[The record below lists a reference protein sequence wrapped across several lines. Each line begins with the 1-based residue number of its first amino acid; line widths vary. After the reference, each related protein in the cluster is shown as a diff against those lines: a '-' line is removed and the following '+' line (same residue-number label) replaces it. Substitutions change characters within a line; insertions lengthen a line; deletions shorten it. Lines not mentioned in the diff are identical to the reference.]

1 MKSVFLLIGLLAL
14 VSIPRYH
21 CESLDEGDDD
31 NNDVSIEEE
40 EEEDNVEKIPYKPP
54 TLEGNVYLA
63 EPFNSKD
70 DLKTR
75 WTVSQAKKDDTDE
88 NIAKYDGR
96 WSVEEPKDNAMEG
109 DLALLLKT
117 KAKHHAISSKLEKT
131 YVFSGKPFI
140 VQYEVKF
147 QNGIDCGGAYVKL
160 LSENKRMDLK
170 MFQDKTPYTIMFGPD
185 KCGME
190 HKLHFIFRHKNL
202 VTGEFEEKH
211 AKKPTANIDKHFT
224 DKKTHMY
231 TLVVNPDN
239 TFEMMVDNIL
249 VNEGSLLDDV
259 SPPVNP
265 PKEIDDPNDKKP
277 SDWDDREKIQDPEA
291 SKPEDW
297 DEAEPEKIVDEDAAM
312 PSGWLEE
319 ETELIPD
326 PEAEKPSDW
335 DDDMDGDWE
344 APLINNPLCQN
355 APGCGKWEKPS
366 VKNPKY
372 KGKWSAP
379 IIDNPGYQGVWKPK
393 RIDNPSYFEDL
404 EPYKMTSIGAVGLEL
419 WSMNDDIVFDN
430 FLITDDKSVAE
441 QWAAQT
447 WEIKSAQEKAKSSGR
462 SVVDAVLD
470 ATKDRPWLWAVIL
483 IVVVLPIVLI
493 IAYCCMSKSEPEKIQ
508 GHKKK
513 TDEASP
519 DEAEEK
525 AEEEGEKEEEGEDVG
540 PGGDNPTVTK
550 KSKADLEAD
559 ETNDADEED
568 EEETEEAEDKSKNV
582 DSPRRSSPR
591 KRKPRKD

>member
-1 MKSVFLLIGLLAL
+1 MMKIQFLLFGILFLIT
-14 VSIPRYH
+14 VTRVN
-21 CESLDEGDDD
+21 CESLDEDDED
-31 NNDVSIEEE
+31 NDDVTVEEE
-40 EEEDNVEKIPYKPP
+40 EEEESIEKIPYKPP
-54 TLEGNVYLA
+54 TLKGNAYLA
-63 EPFNSKD
+63 EPFSDKD
-70 DLKTR
+70 DFKTR

-88 NIAKYDGR
+88 TIAKYDGK
-96 WSVEEPKDNAMEG
+96 WSLEEPKDNAMEG

-117 KAKHHAISSKLEKT
+117 KAKHHAISSKLDKPYT
-131 YVFSGKPFI
+131 FSGKPFI

-160 LSENKRMDLK
+160 LSDDKKLDLK
-170 MFQDKTPYTIMFGPD
+170 KFHDKTPYTVMFGPD
-185 KCGME
+185 KCGMD
-190 HKLHFIFRHKNL
+190 HKLHFIFRHKNP
-202 VTGEFEEKH
+202 VTGEYEEKH
-211 AKKPTANIDKHFT
+211 AKKPTTNIDKHFS

-239 TFEMMVDNIL
+239 TFEMLVDNSL

-277 SDWDDREKIQDPEA
+277 SDWDEREKIQDPEA

-297 DEAEPEKIVDEDAAM
+297 DESEPEKIVDEDAVM

-319 ETELIPD
+319 ESELIPD

-344 APLINNPLCQN
+344 APLINNPKCQN

-366 VKNPKY
+366 IKNPKY

-379 IIDNPGYQGVWKPK
+379 VIDNPDYQGVWKPRK
-393 RIDNPSYFEDL
+393 IENPAYFEDL
-404 EPYKMTSIGAVGLEL
+404 EPYKMTSVGAVGLEL

-441 QWAAQT
+441 QWAVET
-447 WEIKSAQEKAKSSGR
+447 WEIKSVQEKAKSGR

-483 IVVVLPIVLI
+483 VVVVLPIVLI
-493 IAYCCMSKSEPEKIQ
+493 IAYCCMSKSEPEKIES
-508 GHKKK
+508 HKKK
-513 TDEASP
+513 TDESSP
-519 DEAEEK
+519 DETEEK
-525 AEEEGEKEEEGEDVG
+525 EEGEEEEEGEDVG
-540 PGGDNPTVTK
+540 PGGDNPSPPR

-568 EEETEEAEDKSKNV
+568 EEETEVAENTSQNV

-591 KRKPRKD
+591 KRKSRKD

>member
-1 MKSVFLLIGLLAL
+1 MKIKFLLFGILAL
-14 VSIPRYH
+14 IAVSRYH
-21 CESLDEGDDD
+21 CESLDEEDEDDD
-31 NNDVSIEEE
+31 GVTIEEE
-40 EEEDNVEKIPYKPP
+40 DDDVEKIPYKPP
-54 TLEGNVYLA
+54 TLKGNAFLA
-63 EPFNSKD
+63 EPFSDKD
-70 DLKTR
+70 QFKTR

-88 NIAKYDGR
+88 TIAKYDGK
-96 WSVEEPKDNAMEG
+96 WGLEEPKDNAMEG

-117 KAKHHAISSKLEKT
+117 KAKHHAISSKLEKP
-131 YVFSGKPFI
+131 YKFAGKPFI

-160 LSENKRMDLK
+160 LSDDKKLDLK
-170 MFQDKTPYTIMFGPD
+170 KFHDKTPYTVMFGPD
-185 KCGME
+185 KCGMD
-190 HKLHFIFRHKNL
+190 HKLHFIFRHKNP

-211 AKKPTANIDKHFT
+211 AKKPSANIDKHFS

-239 TFEMMVDNIL
+239 TFEMMIDNSL
-249 VNEGSLLDDV
+249 VNEGSLLDDF

-277 SDWDDREKIQDPEA
+277 SDWDEREKIPDPTA
-291 SKPEDW
+291 SKPDDW
-297 DEAEPEKIVDEDAAM
+297 DESEPEKIVDEDAVM
-312 PSGWLEE
+312 PSGWLEDE
-319 ETELIPD
+319 VELIPD
-326 PEAEKPSDW
+326 AGAEKPEDW
-335 DDDMDGDWE
+335 DDDMDGEWE
-344 APLINNPLCQN
+344 APLINNPKCQN

-379 IIDNPGYQGVWKPK
+379 IIDNPDYQGEWKPRK
-393 RIDNPSYFEDL
+393 IDNPAYFEDL

-430 FLITDDKSVAE
+430 FLITDDKAVAE
-441 QWAAQT
+441 QWAVET
-447 WEIKSAQEKAKSSGR
+447 WEIKATQEKAKSGR

-483 IVVVLPIVLI
+483 VVVVLPIVLI

-508 GHKKK
+508 SHKKK

-519 DEAEEK
+519 DETEEK
-525 AEEEGEKEEEGEDVG
+525 ENGEEEEEEEDVG
-540 PGGDNPTVTK
+540 PGGDNPPQTK

-559 ETNDADEED
+559 ETNDADEEE
-568 EEETEEAEDKSKNV
+568 EEETEENAAKK